1 MDQPYPYIIEKTS
14 EKWSVDF
21 SESSYSIEQKV
32 AGIVRNGYKSKII
45 IKGCSSFLDFIAP
58 NDLQPTSTAMGFSA
72 MFTFQLY
79 IISRGKH

>member
-58 NDLQPTSTAMGFSA
+58 NDLQPHYGNGVFGNVYLSA
-72 MFTFQLY
+72 LFD
-79 IISRGKH
+79 IKR